1 MDYSAYLKY
10 SFKRLL
16 AEHQILPF
24 QMIFFA
30 LNTRKEEIRHL
41 IIFADMNEEEFEI
54 ARVELLTILADA
66 IGGKNCP
73 NNKMI
78 LDNRIV
84 QLNKLIDSM
93 PPIKQLHHYVTID
106 MCQQYYRIRY
116 TYFNDKV

>member
-1 MDYSAYLKY
+1 
-10 SFKRLL
+10 
-16 AEHQILPF
+16 
-24 QMIFFA
+24 MIFFA
-30 LNTRKEEIRHL
+30 LNTRKEEIRHF